1 MLLEVP
7 GNCYLHQLWPKEE
20 GGRDTMLIV
29 DSIIIILTV
38 ISIIVTTIGIVE
50 SRRK

>member
-1 MLLEVP
+1 
-7 GNCYLHQLWPKEE
+7 
-20 GGRDTMLIV
+20 MLIV